1 MEKRYPNKSHE
12 QSVGSNGR
20 VRLKY
25 KIKFCYEASSTIFNL
40 SHKISAI
47 LLRRNRIIF
56 FVTQSR

>member
-25 KIKFCYEASSTIFNL
+25 KIKFCYGASSVIFNS
-40 SHKISAI
+40 SHITSAI

-56 FVTQSR
+56 CVTQSR